1 MTTLSAWYRGKRI
14 ELPVADVTRFVS
26 GDKYVTAHHA
36 GGETILS
43 VPLAR
48 LAEDHPEFIRVHR
61 GMLIRRSC
69 LLGIQR
75 NPNDNWEALVTF
87 QDQPVPVGP
96 THHAEVSAW
105 LNQRGAA

>member
-1 MTTLSAWYRGKRI
+1 MTTLSTLYRGKRI

-26 GDKYVTAHHA
+26 GDKYVTAHHV
-36 GGETILS
+36 GGETIIS

-75 NPNDNWEALVTF
+75 NPGDNWEALVTF
-87 QDQPVPVGP
+87 QDQPVPVGK
-96 THHAEVSAW
+96 THYAEVSAW
-105 LNQRGAA
+105 INQRGAA